1 MEVLTSLF
9 TIFVIVI
16 LGYFSRKF
24 KVFQAEHAKTLSS
37 FVYYF
42 GLPTLFFVKISH
54 LDLATLDPNLVLG
67 TLLPTIILLL
77 LLLLLKLI
85 GVFNKDIYIMLSLSI
100 SFGSY
105 AFFGV
110 AFFETFLSGMWLE
123 VSILAASLLGIL
135 GIITTI
141 LLLEYANQKSVSSSI
156 LGKIFTNPLIIS
168 ILLGFI
174 FSLAGIRFDFLSNA
188 FSLVGQTSS
197 AIAIFVLGMFIYD
210 RFSPKSF
217 RDALFYSLFRMI
229 GLPLVAWLTIW
240 FILPGSGEYNQF
252 LLLENG
258 MPAAIALV
266 VFAERYDYKVTETA
280 GIVSLTSIFSFV
292 VLTGLFYISQML
304 P

>member
-1 MEVLTSLF
+1 MEVLASLF
-9 TIFVIVI
+9 TILVVVL
-16 LGYFSRKF
+16 LGFFSRYF
-24 KVFQAEHAKTLSS
+24 KIFKADHARILSS

-54 LDLATLDPNLVLG
+54 LDLFSLNLNLVLG
-67 TLLPTIILLL
+67 ILLPTIILLGL
-77 LLLLLKLI
+77 LLILKLLKL
-85 GVFNKDIYIMLSLSI
+85 VDKDTYILLSLSI

-110 AFFETFLSGMWLE
+110 AFFETFQSGRWLE

-135 GIITTI
+135 GIVSTV
-141 LLLEYANQKSVSSSI
+141 LLLEFANQKRVSGSI

-168 ILLGFI
+168 ILLGFL
-174 FSLAGIRFDFLSNA
+174 FSLTGIRVEFLSNA

-197 AIAIFVLGMFIYD
+197 AIAIFVLGMFIFD
-210 RFSPKSF
+210 RFTPKSF
-217 RDALFYSLFRMI
+217 RDALIYSLFRMI
-229 GLPLVAWLTIW
+229 ALPLVAWFTIA
-240 FILPGSGEYNQF
+240 FLIPGSGEFNQF

-280 GIVSLTSIFSFV
+280 GIVSLTSILSFV
-292 VLTGLFYISQML
+292 VLTGLFYLSQMMA
-304 P
+304 